1 MNAPANTDDEL
12 CSLVSSGHM
21 MDFIVVALT
30 KRVLQTPNIKPGDK
44 LYLLEKL
51 NGMTDIYFRAEM
63 LAMIEPAGDIE
74 CQIISE
80 ANSLDPPDD
89 TTHGMASYRVLTS
102 PNVFQHFLT
111 LNPSILAAIKWR
123 EAWRG
128 EGVPGHQDIN
138 AHTGR

>member
-1 MNAPANTDDEL
+1 MSAPANTNEE
-12 CSLVSSGHM
+12 CSLVSTGHK
-21 MDFIVVALT
+21 MDFIAVALT
-30 KRVLQTPNIKPGDK
+30 KRVLQMPNIKPNDK

-74 CQIISE
+74 CQIICE
-80 ANSLDPPDD
+80 ANSLDPPGD

-111 LNPSILAAIKWR
+111 LNPSILAAIKLR
-123 EAWRG
+123 KTWRG
-128 EGVPGHQDIN
+128 EDTTSTLTQDDN
-138 AHTGR
+138 K

>member
-1 MNAPANTDDEL
+1 MSAPANTNDEL
-12 CSLVSSGHM
+12 CSLVSTGHK
-21 MDFIVVALT
+21 MDFIAVALT
-30 KRVLQTPNIKPGDK
+30 KRVLQTPNIKPGEK
-44 LYLLEKL
+44 LYLLEKM

-80 ANSLDPPDD
+80 ANSLDPRGD

-123 EAWRG
+123 QEWRG
-128 EGVPGHQDIN
+128 EDATSTLTQ
-138 AHTGR
+138 TGNPPL